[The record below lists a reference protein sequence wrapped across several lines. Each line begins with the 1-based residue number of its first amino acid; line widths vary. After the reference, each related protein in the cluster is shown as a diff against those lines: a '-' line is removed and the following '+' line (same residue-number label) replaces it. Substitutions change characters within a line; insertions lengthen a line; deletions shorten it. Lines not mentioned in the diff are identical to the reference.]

1 MHILDL
7 AIEVTGVQE
16 VRSTR
21 GTARMILFGG
31 TCSGEY
37 FQGVIEPGGVDTQF
51 LNSDGSG
58 TLSARYT
65 LSGTACDGTSAR
77 LFIENNARSPCLAFL
92 ETAKLVGHIHSENG
106 HLRIT
111 IDTLDDAP

>member
-58 TLSARYT
+58 TLDMIEKAEK
-65 LSGTACDGTSAR
+65 R
-77 LFIENNARSPCLAFL
+77 LKAVL
-92 ETAKLVGHIHSENG
+92 K
-106 HLRIT
+106 
-111 IDTLDDAP
+111 

>member
-21 GTARMILFGG
+21 GTARMILR
-31 TCSGEY
+31 
-37 FQGVIEPGGVDTQF
+37 QF

-77 LFIENNARSPCLAFL
+77 LFIENNARMGEETHPRIFTDSPCLAFL

-111 IDTLDDAP
+111 IDTLDDAPVNSLSE